1 MSNKNHFKKHKSRK
15 FRKARIK
22 SPQKN
27 YWEGVASDPEEKSEL
42 DRVPKRQKQNREKI
56 VKAPLPQ
63 IPPEA
68 RVENKDIASDCKKVL
83 TTFLGF
89 AILLLVLWIT
99 KIKTSL
105 FDIAVDY
112 FYKIFAL

>member
-1 MSNKNHFKKHKSRK
+1 MSSKNHFKKHKSRK
-15 FRKARIK
+15 FRKAKIK

-27 YWEGVASDPEEKSEL
+27 YWEGVASDPEEKGEL
-42 DRVPKRQKQNREKI
+42 DRVPERQKQNREKI
-56 VKAPLPQ
+56 IKAPLSKEE
-63 IPPEA
+63 PEA
-68 RVENKDIASDCKKVL
+68 KTENKDIASDCKKVL

-89 AILLLVLWIT
+89 AILLLVLWII